1 MIDGR
6 PTLFDAIEF
15 NDAFSCID
23 VLYDLAFLLMDLH
36 RHGLRAYANVVLNRY
51 LELSDQHAGLE
62 ALPLFIACR
71 AAVRAHTALA
81 ASQAMSDKTSAPELR
96 MQAANLLREA
106 VDVLDVPRPRLVA
119 IGGLSGTGKSTLAR
133 DLAPSLGAA
142 PGAIVLRSDVI
153 RKHLM
158 GVAETVRLP
167 QEAYTPDATERVYRR
182 IRELSEICL
191 KAGYSVIAD
200 AVHGR
205 AEERDALREL
215 AVQIAVPFTGLWLVA
230 PPDVLAT
237 RLARRVGDAS
247 DATAAVMRS
256 QLLVVEPPQMWV
268 SVPASSCASDTLA
281 TAQRFLS
288 SPD

>member
-1 MIDGR
+1 
-6 PTLFDAIEF
+6 
-15 NDAFSCID
+15 
-23 VLYDLAFLLMDLH
+23 
-36 RHGLRAYANVVLNRY
+36 
-51 LELSDQHAGLE
+51 
-62 ALPLFIACR
+62 
-71 AAVRAHTALA
+71 
-81 ASQAMSDKTSAPELR
+81 
-96 MQAANLLREA
+96 
-106 VDVLDVPRPRLVA
+106 
-119 IGGLSGTGKSTLAR
+119 
-133 DLAPSLGAA
+133 
-142 PGAIVLRSDVI
+142 
-153 RKHLM
+153 M

-200 AVHGR
+200 AVYGR
-205 AEERDALREL
+205 AEERDALRRL
-215 AVQIAVPFTGLWLVA
+215 AEQLVVPFTGLWLVA

-237 RLARRVGDAS
+237 RLARRLGDAS

-256 QLLVVEPPQMWV
+256 QLLVVEPPQTWV